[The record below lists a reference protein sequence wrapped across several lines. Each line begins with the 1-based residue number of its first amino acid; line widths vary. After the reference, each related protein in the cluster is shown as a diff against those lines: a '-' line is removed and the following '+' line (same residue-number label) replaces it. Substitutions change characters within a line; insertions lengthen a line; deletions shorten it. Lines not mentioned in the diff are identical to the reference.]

1 MDRKY
6 KVNIDS
12 DKENDEENNN
22 KDDDKFD
29 PIPIENTSSK
39 LLLVYQSPN
48 VKRLLD
54 ATYKTCKCSLFLFFL
69 DIQTNVNYQ
78 VAAAFVTQE
87 ETFEMLS
94 QVLQII
100 KGTIFLFIMLY
111 FKYTLNQETVYTDI
125 ILCRY
130 NTLFKNMKV

>member
-6 KVNIDS
+6 KVDIDS

-22 KDDDKFD
+22 EDDDKFD

-39 LLLVYQSPN
+39 LLFVYQSPDA
-48 VKRLLD
+48 KRLHRRYGGNLILLD
-54 ATYKTCKCSLFLFFL
+54 ATYKRRKYSLPLFFV
-69 DIQTNVNYQ
+69 DIQTKVNYQ
-78 VAAAFVTQE
+78 VAPVFVTQK

-100 KGTIFLFIMLY
+100 KGIFLFIILY
-111 FKYTLNQETVYTDI
+111 FKYTLNQGKCLY
-125 ILCRY
+125 
-130 NTLFKNMKV
+130 